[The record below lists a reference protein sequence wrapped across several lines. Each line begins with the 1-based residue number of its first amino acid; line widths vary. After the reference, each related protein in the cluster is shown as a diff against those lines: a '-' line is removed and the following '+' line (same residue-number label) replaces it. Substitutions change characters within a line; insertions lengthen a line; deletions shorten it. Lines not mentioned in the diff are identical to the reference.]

1 MRRFVLLLLRQAFAW
16 PCQSVPSIASP
27 RVATRGPISR
37 APSAAACRRA
47 WGKIRALYP
56 LKDLVVPA

>member
-1 MRRFVLLLLRQAFAW
+1 MRRFVPLLLRQAFAW
-16 PCQSVPSIASP
+16 PCQPVPGITSR
-27 RVATRGPISR
+27 RVTTRESSR
-37 APSAAACRRA
+37 CAPSAAACRRA